1 MVFLND
7 SLHVLGGFMVF
18 LIDSLHALGILWYF

>member
-18 LIDSLHALGILWYF
+18 LIDSLHALGVLWYF